1 MEDETI
7 IHHYASNIVGWLKL
21 EISSKGLRSI
31 SYIKKPRPPKSA
43 LDNAFM
49 AELVSQLDKYFAGE
63 PLTFTVPL
71 DPRLGTAF
79 QRRVWD
85 QLRAIPYGQTWSYA
99 EVAAEVG
106 NPRGARAVGL
116 ANKKNRIAIVIP
128 CHRVIN
134 SDGSIGGY
142 DSGIEIKEKLLR
154 LEAGK
159 KPE

>member
-1 MEDETI
+1 M
-7 IHHYASNIVGWLKL
+7 
-21 EISSKGLRSI
+21 
-31 SYIKKPRPPKSA
+31 
-43 LDNAFM
+43 
-49 AELVSQLDKYFAGE
+49 
-63 PLTFTVPL
+63 PL
-71 DPRLGTAF
+71 DPRVGTAF

-99 EVAAEVG
+99 EVAAEAG

-142 DSGIEIKEKLLR
+142 DSGIEIKKKLLR
-154 LEAGK
+154 LEAGE

>member
-1 MEDETI
+1 MNDKTF
-7 IHHYASNIVGWLKL
+7 IHHYFSDLVGWLKL
-21 EISSKGLRSI
+21 EVSSKGLRSI
-31 SYIKKPRPPKSA
+31 SYVKEPQLPRSA
-43 LDNAFM
+43 LDNPLV

-63 PLTFTVPL
+63 PVTFAAPL
-71 DPRLGTAF
+71 DHAVGTAF

-106 NPRGARAVGL
+106 NPQGARAVGL

-142 DSGIEIKEKLLR
+142 DSGVHIKKKLLR